1 MGGENGESGGNR
13 GSRENG
19 GSGENRVLL
28 VFDGDCAFCQACVNA
43 GHRILPY
50 MPAVRAWQGLDL
62 DAAGLTRAEV
72 ETSVQ
77 LLGPDGLRAHG
88 ARAIA
93 LLLVLQPRAAW
104 RVVGRVMLTPPVSWL
119 AEAGYRLVSR
129 YRHLLPGSATCG
141 TS

>member
-1 MGGENGESGGNR
+1 MSGESGD
-13 GSRENG
+13 
-19 GSGENRVLL
+19 NRVLL

-62 DAAGLTRAEV
+62 DAEGLTRAEV

-93 LLLVLQPRAAW
+93 LLLAVQPRTAW
-104 RVVGRVMLTPPVSWL
+104 RVAGRVMLTPPVSWV
-119 AEAGYRLVSR
+119 AESGYRLVSR
-129 YRHLLPGSATCG
+129 YRHLLPGSTTCG

>member
-1 MGGENGESGGNR
+1 MSGGNR

-62 DAAGLTRAEV
+62 DATGLTRAEV

-104 RVVGRVMLTPPVSWL
+104 RVAGRVMLTPPVSWL

>member
-1 MGGENGESGGNR
+1 MSGGNR

-62 DAAGLTRAEV
+62 DATGLTRAEV

-93 LLLVLQPRAAW
+93 LLLVLQPRTAW
-104 RVVGRVMLTPPVSWL
+104 RVAGRVMLTPPVSWV